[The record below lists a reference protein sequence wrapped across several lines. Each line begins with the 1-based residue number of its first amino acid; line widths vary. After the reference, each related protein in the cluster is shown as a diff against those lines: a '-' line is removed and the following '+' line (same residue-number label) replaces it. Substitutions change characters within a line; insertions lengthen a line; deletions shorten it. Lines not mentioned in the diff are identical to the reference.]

1 MSSHS
6 KFVMATIHV
15 PVEITVEGTQIT
27 HTELYEV
34 EFSAIDR
41 LPVYREPP
49 AFVDVAGLFSKISEE
64 PGIAFRND
72 EPDSGS
78 ESDESESGSESESE
92 SGSDDVEFRFQS
104 TFDNGEEDE
113 EDPSLTVAKTEI
125 RGPRPYPKSRTFRHN
140 GASKRRYTRKSDSRF
155 IHIPQSVINEL

>member
-1 MSSHS
+1 
-6 KFVMATIHV
+6 MATIHV

-27 HTELYEV
+27 HTELYQV

-49 AFVDVAGLFSKISEE
+49 AFVDVAGLFSKIGEE
-64 PGIAFRND
+64 PGIAFRED
-72 EPDSGS
+72 DSSS
-78 ESDESESGSESESE
+78 ESD
-92 SGSDDVEFRFQS
+92 SDDVEFRFQS
-104 TFDNGEEDE
+104 TFDNGES
-113 EDPSLTVAKTEI
+113 DPSLTVAKTEI

-140 GASKRRYTRKSDSRF
+140 TGGKRRYTRKSDSRF

>member
-1 MSSHS
+1 
-6 KFVMATIHV
+6 
-15 PVEITVEGTQIT
+15 VEITVEGTQIT

-49 AFVDVAGLFSKISEE
+49 AFVDVAGLFSKIGEE
-64 PGIAFRND
+64 PGLAFRD
-72 EPDSGS
+72 DDSL
-78 ESDESESGSESESE
+78 SGSESESE
-92 SGSDDVEFRFQS
+92 SESESDSDDVEFRFQS
-104 TFDNGEEDE
+104 TLDNGEEDE

>member
-1 MSSHS
+1 MSHS

-41 LPVYREPP
+41 LPAYREPP

-64 PGIAFRND
+64 PGIAFRNTD
-72 EPDSGS
+72 V
-78 ESDESESGSESESE
+78 ESGSESEDESSDSE

-104 TFDNGEEDE
+104 TLEPDNRT
-113 EDPSLTVAKTEI
+113 LTVAKTEI
-125 RGPRPYPKSRTFRHN
+125 RGPRPYPKSRTFRYN
-140 GASKRRYTRKSDSRF
+140 GGHTKPKRYTRKSDSRF
-155 IHIPQSVINEL
+155 IHIPQSVIQQL

>member
-1 MSSHS
+1 
-6 KFVMATIHV
+6 MATIHV

-41 LPVYREPP
+41 LPSYREPP

-64 PGIAFRND
+64 PGLSFRND
-72 EPDSGS
+72 ESDSGS
-78 ESDESESGSESESE
+78 ESDDSE

-104 TFDNGEEDE
+104 TLETDNGNE

-155 IHIPQSVINEL
+155 IHIPQSVINDL

>member
-1 MSSHS
+1 MSLHS

-41 LPVYREPP
+41 LPSYREPP

-72 EPDSGS
+72 ESDSGS
-78 ESDESESGSESESE
+78 ESDDSESGSESD
-92 SGSDDVEFRFQS
+92 SDDVEFRFQS
-104 TFDNGEEDE
+104 TLETDNGNE

-125 RGPRPYPKSRTFRHN
+125 RGPRPYPKSRTFRYN
-140 GASKRRYTRKSDSRF
+140 GGHTKPKRYTRKSDSRF
-155 IHIPQSVINEL
+155 IHIPQSVIQQL